1 MGHQDTKQTSMRPR
15 LKELNDNPYVKLLNF
30 ANLQTTEYQRNK
42 KFYVKLLPLV
52 ENFICSNFAPV

>member
-1 MGHQDTKQTSMRPR
+1 MACF
-15 LKELNDNPYVKLLNF
+15 ELLCKTFESYVKLLNF

-52 ENFICSNFAPV
+52 ENFISSNFAPEVSIKTT

>member
-1 MGHQDTKQTSMRPR
+1 MACF
-15 LKELNDNPYVKLLNF
+15 ELLCKTFESHVKLLNF

>member
-1 MGHQDTKQTSMRPR
+1 MACF
-15 LKELNDNPYVKLLNF
+15 ELLCKTFESYVKLLNF

-42 KFYVKLLPLV
+42 KFYVKLLSLV

>member
-1 MGHQDTKQTSMRPR
+1 MACLESLCKTFEAH
-15 LKELNDNPYVKLLNF
+15 VKLLNF
-30 ANLQTTEYQRNK
+30 TKLQILEYQPNK

>member
-1 MGHQDTKQTSMRPR
+1 MACF
-15 LKELNDNPYVKLLNF
+15 ELLCKTFESYVKLLNF

-52 ENFICSNFAPV
+52 ENFICSNFAPEVSIKTT

>member
-1 MGHQDTKQTSMRPR
+1 MACF
-15 LKELNDNPYVKLLNF
+15 ELLCKTFESYVKLLNF

-52 ENFICSNFAPV
+52 ENFISKRLHDDVLRRPN